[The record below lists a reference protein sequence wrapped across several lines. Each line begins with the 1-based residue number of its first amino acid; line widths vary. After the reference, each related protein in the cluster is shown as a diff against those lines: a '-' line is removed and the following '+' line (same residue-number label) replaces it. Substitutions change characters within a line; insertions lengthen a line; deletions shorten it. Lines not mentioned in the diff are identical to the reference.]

1 MSHLATQVV
10 PKLGPTPVVLPKVQ
24 AYVLGDFMRAFGID
38 EYVIQIAQQGFQA
51 GDIAGI
57 TVNGCDR
64 TGIVEQ
70 TTLDFRDIANR
81 EATLNLDLGGATSV
95 TEQLSRRLAQ
105 SIVYSVNTMRRR
117 GLAIEYWY
125 NFTPKGSANAD
136 VTRSKYGLVPTSL
149 RPAPGMALQ
158 QVYALHHKPTG
169 AHLSHSSARP
179 LR

>member
-24 AYVLGDFMRAFGID
+24 AYILGDFMRAFGLD
-38 EYVIQIAQQGFQA
+38 EHAIQLSQQGFLA

-57 TVNGCDR
+57 TINGIDR

-70 TTLDFRDIANR
+70 TTLHFRDIVNKD
-81 EATLNLDLGGATSV
+81 ATLDLNLGSATSV

-125 NFTPKGSANAD
+125 NFTAKGASD
-136 VTRSKYGLVPTSL
+136 LHGTRLKYGLVAATL

-158 QVYALHHKPTG
+158 EVYSLHHKPTG
-169 AHLSHSSARP
+169 AHVTHSSARP
-179 LR
+179 IR